1 MPTSKVTATAF
12 SSSTTALGAHFTVE
26 VIWEHGTIANFRS
39 HCNGLLVLHNCTW
52 CPLDIKNH
60 MGARHNCQ
68 RQKSLQRPSLPPH
81 IPSTRQDKQHTNMV
95 PQDALRMLS
104 PRAAGSRTTT
114 ACTTDCCPDI
124 RRTCPAKGGI
134 KVDPVVL
141 CPITSVRFGHLEL
154 VLDLHV
160 LPIHDEM
167 EKEKIRRAVR

>member
-1 MPTSKVTATAF
+1 MVDGTLPN
-12 SSSTTALGAHFTVE
+12 TTQHPRDHTTMSHKLELPGVC
-26 VIWEHGTIANFRS
+26 HGGGMKPLAAGPQDYTTM
-39 HCNGLLVLHNCTW
+39 LH
-52 CPLDIKNH
+52 
-60 MGARHNCQ
+60 
-68 RQKSLQRPSLPPH
+68 
-81 IPSTRQDKQHTNMV
+81 KQHTNMV

-154 VLDLHV
+154 VFDLHV